1 MKNSVNSFVAGVLM
15 DKLDDH
21 AYETVY
27 YIQDLADRLLEEEN
41 INGSYFCSTYKST
54 LWIKEHF
61 EELGDIVEEYE
72 DIFGE
77 PPANPFNEP
86 EKFMVQIM
94 LNVAD
99 SIMNETKF
107 ISNFEDEQIEL
118 TQEVI
123 DTLKAELEEF

>member
-15 DKLDDH
+15 DKLDYH

-27 YIQDLADRLLEEEN
+27 NIQDLAYKLLEEEN
-41 INGSYFCSTYKST
+41 INGSYFCNTYKST

-72 DIFGE
+72 DTFGE

-99 SIMNETKF
+99 YIMNETRF